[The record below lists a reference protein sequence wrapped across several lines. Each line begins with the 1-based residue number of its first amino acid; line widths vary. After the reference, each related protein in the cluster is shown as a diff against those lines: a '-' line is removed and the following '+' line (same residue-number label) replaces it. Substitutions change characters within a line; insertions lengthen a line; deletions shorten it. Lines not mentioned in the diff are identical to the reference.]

1 MRIYSGDFELRIN
14 ALTVIIPVVMLI
26 AGCLKEYA
34 AAFFSIAAH
43 ELGHIAAAGR
53 YGIRPS
59 LVSVTPVG
67 LTAVIYDRGVSSSVL
82 IRIYTAGPAVNLVL
96 FAALSA
102 GALVFPQMRE
112 NLELLSITNL
122 LLAVFNLLPAFPL
135 DGGRILQQLLSSR
148 IGLLAAG
155 RVVRALA
162 WFLSVAILAAG
173 TFQFFMTGGN
183 ISLLMIGIY
192 IPIVL
197 KDARMESAFMNI
209 RQILYRRTKLLKKG
223 VYPVRDLVVL
233 SGTRIGELLNNMD
246 FDRFHIIYVLD
257 DDMRIAGTFT
267 EKEIMDAF
275 TSGGEDITFA
285 RLMEEKS

>member
-1 MRIYSGDFELRIN
+1 M
-14 ALTVIIPVVMLI
+14 PVVMLA

-43 ELGHIAAAGR
+43 ELGHMAAAGR

-59 LVSVTPVG
+59 YVSITPVG
-67 LTAVIYDRGVSSSVL
+67 LTAAIYDRGSSGSVL
-82 IRIYTAGPAVNLVL
+82 ILIYIAGPSVNLVL
-96 FAALSA
+96 FAASSLAASV
-102 GALVFPQMRE
+102 LPQMRE

-135 DGGRILQQLLSSR
+135 DGGRILQQLLSGR

-155 RVVRALA
+155 RAVNVLA
-162 WFLSVAILAAG
+162 WLLSVAILVAG

-192 IPIVL
+192 IPVIL

-209 RQILYRRTKLLKKG
+209 RRILYRRAKLTKKG

-233 SGTRIGELLNNMD
+233 SSTRVGELLNNMD

-257 DDMRIAGTFT
+257 DDMRITGTFT

-275 TSGGEDITFA
+275 TAGGECITFGQ
-285 RLMEEKS
+285 LMEEKR